1 MLIWRKRR
9 NSFQLRKQY
18 DATDSSGYELLAWEW
33 VMHCDLKA
41 TNVLIKVLDTLSS
54 VQVELWDFCQSKLS
68 CMTLGTTM
76 PLVGTTWWSA
86 PEAFEDENRDKIK
99 ISRCVYSLIFFE
111 VLTGKVPFKDIPLRD
126 ILQSICDRV
135 GLMFS
140 RCGLLSW

>member
-1 MLIWRKRR
+1 
-9 NSFQLRKQY
+9 
-18 DATDSSGYELLAWEW
+18 
-33 VMHCDLKA
+33 
-41 TNVLIKVLDTLSS
+41 
-54 VQVELWDFCQSKLS
+54 
-68 CMTLGTTM
+68 M

-135 GLMFS
+135 RLGFT

>member
-1 MLIWRKRR
+1 M
-9 NSFQLRKQY
+9 
-18 DATDSSGYELLAWEW
+18 A
-33 VMHCDLKA
+33 
-41 TNVLIKVLDTLSS
+41 
-54 VQVELWDFCQSKLS
+54 
-68 CMTLGTTM
+68 LGTTM

-86 PEAFEDENRDKIK
+86 PEAFEDEENRDKDQI
-99 ISRCVYSLIFFE
+99 RCVYCLIFFE